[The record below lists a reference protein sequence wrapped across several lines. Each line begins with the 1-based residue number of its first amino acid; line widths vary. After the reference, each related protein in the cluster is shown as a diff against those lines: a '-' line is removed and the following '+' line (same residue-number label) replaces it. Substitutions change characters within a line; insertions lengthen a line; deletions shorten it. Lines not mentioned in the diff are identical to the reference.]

1 MSLADRIETLTI
13 DQLGHRGDGVATL
26 DGAAVYVP
34 YALAGETVRARIEDG
49 RAELLEVVEP
59 SPERQA
65 PACRHF
71 GSCGGCALQHLA
83 AEPYL
88 AFKRDLVV
96 EALKARGL
104 DTPVAATTPI
114 APGTRRRAVLSAV
127 RTGKGVALGYHALK
141 SHQVVHISE
150 CPVLVPEIVAALPRL
165 SRLAAIAAPRRGA
178 LRMTVLAADNGLD
191 IHLTDTAKLTDDL
204 RQQLV
209 RHTLEADHA
218 RLAIDDETILETRP
232 PVLDMAGTKAL
243 PVPGGFTQASAAA
256 ESGLF
261 SAIAPALAR
270 TKRVTELFSG
280 IGTFTLRIAREHA
293 VEAFEGD
300 AAAVDAL
307 RTTARHGS
315 GLKPIAAER
324 RDLFRRPL
332 MAREL
337 KKAEAVVFDPPRAGA
352 KDQATALASSNVPTV
367 VAVSCNPATLAR
379 DVRLLVDGGYRLT
392 TVQPVDQFLWSPH
405 IEVVATLTKG

>member
-26 DGAAVYVP
+26 DGAPVYVP
-34 YALAGETVRARIEDG
+34 YALAGETVRARIEDD

-59 SPERQA
+59 SANRRE

-71 GSCGGCALQHLA
+71 GTCGGCALQHLA
-83 AEPYL
+83 PEPYL
-88 AFKRDLVV
+88 SFKRDLVV

-104 DTPVAATTPI
+104 QAPIAATAPI
-114 APGTRRRAVLSAV
+114 APETRRRAVLSAV
-127 RTGKGVALGYHALK
+127 RTANAVVLGYHAVK
-141 SHQVVHISE
+141 SHQVVPISE

-165 SRLAAIAAPRRGA
+165 QRLAAIAAPRRGT

-191 IHLTDTAKLTDDL
+191 IHLAETAKLSDDL

-209 RHTLEADHA
+209 RHTVDADHA
-218 RLAIDDETILETRP
+218 RLSIGDETILQTRP

-256 ESGLF
+256 EASLF
-261 SAIAPALAR
+261 AAIAPALAR

-280 IGTFTLRIAREHA
+280 VGTFTFRLARSHA
-293 VEAFEGD
+293 VDAFEGD
-300 AAAVDAL
+300 AAAVEAL
-307 RTTARHGS
+307 RTAARHGS
-315 GLKPIAAER
+315 GIKPIAAER

-332 MAREL
+332 MAKEL
-337 KKAEAVVFDPPRAGA
+337 KKTEAVVFDPPRAGA
-352 KDQATALASSNVPTV
+352 KDQAAALASSKVPTV
-367 VAVSCNPATLAR
+367 IAVSCNPATLAR
-379 DVRLLVDGGYRLT
+379 DLKLLVDGGYRLT
-392 TVQPVDQFLWSPH
+392 SVQPVDQFLWSPH